1 MLRPYNVGE
10 GNGGAVRAP
19 ERAQVQHAALWCAE
33 ECVRDREPAGVGLSG
48 LAGPHDAASFVDR
61 VGTTGAPAE
70 GPQVHH
76 AATGGP
82 QKRVT
87 AAAHDL
93 GPVVDPERHARGA
106 QGPEIAHPVGRRPHE
121 RARRAGLGLGQAD
134 RFAAVVQVVR
144 DARRS
149 AQTAEVDHRAGFG
162 NDEGVLRCRARAAA
176 AAMPRHLPA
185 PVDSER
191 LALVSAEGA
200 EIEAR
205 ARRQEVGVEVAEASV
220 STAHDFAVV
229 VDVVGRGVHAG
240 ERLQIDDRQVLLP
253 QERPRPAEAVAA
265 RAHDLTAP
273 VHGLRLAHRATQR
286 AELANRNYRRPSC
299 LEAHRPAWTAVS
311 AVGPS
316 KRCTRLAARP
326 SRLTA
331 TMWKIETWP
340 SAGLYRS
347 RNCAP
352 PASPAEPSAIA
363 GRARAL

>member
-93 GPVVDPERHARGA
+93 GPVVDPERHSRGA

-121 RARRAGLGLGQAD
+121 RSRRAGAGL
-134 RFAAVVQVVR
+134 
-144 DARRS
+144 
-149 AQTAEVDHRAGFG
+149 G
-162 NDEGVLRCRARAAA
+162 NDEGVLRCRAGAAA